1 MFSLIFTKLD
11 KTVIISA
18 FNNKLSIHTKPKIL
32 KIKKK
37 SGNTKNKN
45 KRKQKQKKG
54 VFENRINLLIL
65 RESFRV
71 SPNQKALKKQK
82 LKIESQRERE
92 RERERDPKLMLE
104 KREFLVN
111 TGKCFWK
118 TQKTNLEILNLE
130 KHIKSYKYK
139 SLIYMKKK
147 KEPEVIRTVPVFLG
161 ES

>member
-1 MFSLIFTKLD
+1 METRKTK
-11 KTVIISA
+11 TNENRS
-18 FNNKLSIHTKPKIL
+18 
-32 KIKKK
+32 
-37 SGNTKNKN
+37 
-45 KRKQKQKKG
+45 RKKG

-92 RERERDPKLMLE
+92 RDPKLMLE

-111 TGKCFWK
+111 TEKCFWK